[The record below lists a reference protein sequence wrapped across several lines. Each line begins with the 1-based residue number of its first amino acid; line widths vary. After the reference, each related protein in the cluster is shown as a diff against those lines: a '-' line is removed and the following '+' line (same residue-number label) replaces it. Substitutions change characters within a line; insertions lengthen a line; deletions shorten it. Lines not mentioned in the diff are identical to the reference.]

1 MTTLIPSDTE
11 QGVPTLQGFD
21 VLDVCHR
28 HTLVALGRLA
38 ALTSALRRGEVDADA
53 RALAREVHAHFE
65 GNAHLHHEDEE
76 RHVFPALLDR
86 GDASTVQAVLR
97 LRQDHRWLEQNW
109 REIGPQLDAIASGQ
123 SWVDLDALH
132 EAVQVF
138 TALSHDHIALE
149 EAFIYPQLRTRLPER
164 AQRDMAREMAQ
175 RRASPQV
182 EPL

>member
-1 MTTLIPSDTE
+1 MTAHPPSNPE
-11 QGVPTLQGFD
+11 QGAPTLQGFD

-38 ALTSALRRGEVDADA
+38 ALMSALRRGEVDADV

-65 GNAHLHHEDEE
+65 GSARLHHEDEE
-76 RHVFPALLDR
+76 RHVFPALLER

-97 LRQDHRWLEQNW
+97 LRQDHGWLEQDW
-109 REIGPQLDAIASGQ
+109 REIGPQLDAIAGGQ

-138 TALSHDHIALE
+138 TTLSHDHIALE
-149 EAFIYPQLRTRLPER
+149 EAFIYPQLRNRLPER

-175 RRASPQV
+175 RRADTHA
-182 EPL
+182 EPP